1 MAITAPRWRAHGDE
15 NGVGIGN
22 GSGQI
27 GGKMQAAGGDITGN
41 KVFKAWFVNR
51 HGAILDKIDFCRIII
66 NTCHI
71 EPEFGK
77 ACARYKADI
86 SCSYYRNLQYH
97 LHTKI
102 IRR

>member
-1 MAITAPRWRAHGDE
+1 MAITAPRRCTHGDE
-15 NGVGIGN
+15 NGVGIDN

-27 GGKMQAAGGDITGN
+27 GSKMQAVGSDITGN
-41 KVFKAWFVNR
+41 KVFKTWFVNW
-51 HGAILDKIDFCRIII
+51 HGAILDQLDFCRIII
-66 NTCHI
+66 NTCYI
-71 EPEFGK
+71 KPEFGK

-86 SCSYYRNLQYH
+86 SCSNYRNPQYH